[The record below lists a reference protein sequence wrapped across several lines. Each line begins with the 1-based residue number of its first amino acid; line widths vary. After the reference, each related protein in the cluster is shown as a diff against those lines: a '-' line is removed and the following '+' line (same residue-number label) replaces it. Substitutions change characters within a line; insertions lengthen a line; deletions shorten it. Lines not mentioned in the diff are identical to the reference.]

1 MKDKAQFKFEIRRQ
15 SGKTIAGTLP
25 AGQEKLIPG
34 SARICIEEQSS
45 GQVRIVSLH
54 LDLLQ
59 EDHWIFD
66 GLDREAP
73 VRVYVA
79 PDQMPEKMTALYL
92 FSDWWTRPA
101 FVERFEDIPQR
112 TQVLLLKGTD
122 SCACLVP
129 MVGREW
135 KAAVNGGTENEL
147 CLELSAGV
155 GGYMSVDEPLY
166 ILAQSDTVSGA
177 VHSAFTWLARE
188 KGIPMRQERR
198 IPEVFRSLGW
208 CSWNAS
214 TPMWM
219 KRACGRRLRSSPGSR
234 SRSGGSSSTMAG

>member
-1 MKDKAQFKFEIRRQ
+1 MKDTAQFKYEIHRQ

-25 AGQEKLIPG
+25 AGQEILIPG

-92 FSDWWTRPA
+92 FSDW
-101 FVERFEDIPQR
+101 
-112 TQVLLLKGTD
+112 
-122 SCACLVP
+122 
-129 MVGREW
+129 
-135 KAAVNGGTENEL
+135 
-147 CLELSAGV
+147 
-155 GGYMSVDEPLY
+155 
-166 ILAQSDTVSGA
+166 
-177 VHSAFTWLARE
+177 
-188 KGIPMRQERR
+188 
-198 IPEVFRSLGW
+198 
-208 CSWNAS
+208 
-214 TPMWM
+214 
-219 KRACGRRLRSSPGSR
+219 
-234 SRSGGSSSTMAG
+234 